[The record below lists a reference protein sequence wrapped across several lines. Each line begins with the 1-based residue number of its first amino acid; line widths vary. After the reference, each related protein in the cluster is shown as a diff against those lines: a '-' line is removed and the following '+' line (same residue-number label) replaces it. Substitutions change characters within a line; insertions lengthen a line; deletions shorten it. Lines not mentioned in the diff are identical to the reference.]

1 MGQRSRDELLR
12 FLDYVRAKGLMSPA
26 TVEARKASANKV
38 LGILDNEEAD
48 DVTKL
53 DLDEVVHRFQNLH
66 GQKYTPDSLRSY
78 KSRTKS
84 AIDDFA
90 RYLEN
95 PLAFKP
101 GVQRRDK
108 KPSNG
113 LAQKKVHHLEAQG
126 VATPSPVIDRPT
138 MMPSA
143 SSSILP
149 IPLRAD
155 LTVHVQGLPYDLTP
169 AEAKKIASVIQAMA
183 MIE

>member
-1 MGQRSRDELLR
+1 MGQRSREELLR
-12 FLDYVRAKGLMSPA
+12 FMDYVRAKGLMSPA

-38 LGILDNEEAD
+38 LGILDADEAD

-53 DLDEVVHRFQNLH
+53 DLDEVVHRFGNLH

-84 AIDDFA
+84 AIEDFS

-101 GVQRRDK
+101 GGLRREK
-108 KPSNG
+108 KPANG
-113 LAQKKVHHLEAQG
+113 SPQKKVHQTAQS
-126 VATPSPVIDRPT
+126 ASPAPPIERPAIA
-138 MMPSA
+138 PAA

-155 LTVHVQGLPYDLTP
+155 LTVHVQGLPFNLTP
-169 AEAKKIASVIQAMA
+169 AEAKKIAAVIQAMA
-183 MIE
+183 MVE